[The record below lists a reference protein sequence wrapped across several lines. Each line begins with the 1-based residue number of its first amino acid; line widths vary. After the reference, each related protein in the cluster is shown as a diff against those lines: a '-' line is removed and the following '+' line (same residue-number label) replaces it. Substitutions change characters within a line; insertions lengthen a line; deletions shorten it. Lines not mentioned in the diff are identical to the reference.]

1 MCVVRVKN
9 TPLCLCAAG
18 SESVSQSFYE
28 AMNVGEGVVQR
39 HRSDPQHAGL
49 PHVTLN
55 KDKHQ
60 KLLMQITPRF
70 KLMLWIFPVQKHSR
84 RLPSSPSPGRRS
96 WWGRRSRATAGSP
109 SAAGRR
115 AWWCARELC
124 AAGRRPHGNNAGSE
138 TPGTPSGGGTS
149 CAAPACSSC
158 WTPGEKGKLWP
169 G

>member
-1 MCVVRVKN
+1 MCVVRVEH

-28 AMNVGEGVVQR
+28 AMNVGEGVVER

-70 KLMLWIFPVQKHSR
+70 KLMLWIFPVQKQ
-84 RLPSSPSPGRRS
+84 SSKIVSVLTATPLFSIS
-96 WWGRRSRATAGSP
+96 WKTVLMGTEKQSDSWQP
-109 SAAGRR
+109 
-115 AWWCARELC
+115 LC
-124 AAGRRPHGNNAGSE
+124 CGSE
-138 TPGTPSGGGTS
+138 GVMMRT
-149 CAAPACSSC
+149 
-158 WTPGEKGKLWP
+158 
-169 G
+169 